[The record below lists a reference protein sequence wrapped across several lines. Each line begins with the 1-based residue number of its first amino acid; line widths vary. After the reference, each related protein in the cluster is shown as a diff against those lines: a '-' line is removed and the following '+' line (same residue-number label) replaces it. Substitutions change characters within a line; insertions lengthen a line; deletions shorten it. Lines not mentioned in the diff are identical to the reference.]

1 MIMRKGQMKTEFCK
15 YNHIFNPQAKS
26 LGLVNVVA
34 EKREMEH
41 SSLAIY
47 TKFNK
52 VTIYQMCA
60 YTLLR
65 KQQADAKYPRAIN
78 SKEL

>member
-1 MIMRKGQMKTEFCK
+1 MKTEFCK

-34 EKREMEH
+34 GKREMEH

-52 VTIYQMCA
+52 VTIYQDVCMHFIKKVASRC
-60 YTLLR
+60 
-65 KQQADAKYPRAIN
+65 KIPQG
-78 SKEL
+78 